1 MQLTTSRSRPPKTNF
16 AARVF
21 PRDGTSLFRS
31 TGILFVLPSLA
42 LFATFVGYPLFH
54 AIYLSLT
61 ASPGFGPAVFVG
73 GRNYQVL
80 WHDPVFW
87 QALRNTAVYTV
98 VGTILQTAL
107 PLAVALLLREG
118 WRGSLVLRTM
128 YFIPSIVSLTVSG
141 LLWQFALSPESG
153 PVNQVLHNIGLGS
166 LARPWLADS
175 TTVVPMVVLVSLWQS
190 FGFMLLIFH
199 AGLQNIDPALYEAAR
214 IDGAGRIREAWKIA
228 VPLLRP
234 VTELVVII
242 NVIGGLQTF
251 DVVYTMTGG
260 GPIHDSESLSTYLY
274 SLSFGNASG
283 AEPAF
288 GYSAAIG
295 IVLFVITAAA
305 VFLLYRLRRSPE
317 GT

>member
-1 MQLTTSRSRPPKTNF
+1 MQVATRPPRPQKASF
-16 AARVF
+16 AAKVF

-31 TGILFVLPSLA
+31 PGILFVLPALV

-61 ASPGFGPAVFVG
+61 ASPGFGPSVFVG
-73 GRNYQVL
+73 GRNYKVI

-87 QALRNTAVYTV
+87 QALRNTAIYTV

-107 PLAVALLLREG
+107 PWAIALVLREG
-118 WRGSLVLRTM
+118 WRGSLVLRTI

-141 LLWQFALSPESG
+141 LLWQIALAPNFG
-153 PVNQVLHNIGLGS
+153 PVNQMLHDIGLGS

-175 TTVVPMVVLVSLWQS
+175 STVVPMVILVSLWQS
-190 FGFMLLIFH
+190 FGFMLLIFY
-199 AGLQNIDPALYEAAR
+199 AGLQNIDPSLFEAAR
-214 IDGAGRIREAWKIA
+214 IDGAGKIREAWSIA
-228 VPLLRP
+228 VPRLRP
-234 VTELVVII
+234 GTAPEVII
-242 NVIGGLQTF
+242 TRICGLPSCDVI
-251 DVVYTMTGG
+251 YTMTGG

-295 IVLFVITAAA
+295 LILFVITGLVTFAL
-305 VFLLYRLRRSPE
+305 FRLRKSPD
-317 GT
+317 